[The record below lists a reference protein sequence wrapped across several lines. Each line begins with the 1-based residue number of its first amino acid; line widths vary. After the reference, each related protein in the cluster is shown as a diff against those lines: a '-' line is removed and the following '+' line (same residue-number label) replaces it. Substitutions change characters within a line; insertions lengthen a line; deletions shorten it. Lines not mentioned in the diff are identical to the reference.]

1 MNYTKHPDAFVDEV
15 LSLLS
20 MGAFAKVEELLFK
33 WKGSLPANVVLEC
46 EGHIAFLHNDYQ
58 KAVDKY
64 EQAISIAPDRIV
76 PQYQYLVG
84 IEEERAGNFVAAF
97 DRYQQAI
104 DTNPKFIQAY
114 VRLGELLTKV
124 GDTEGATQCFRDAN
138 RLQGENLDRQS

>member
-1 MNYTKHPDAFVDEV
+1 MNYTKHPNSFVDEV

-20 MGAFAKVEELLFK
+20 TGGFPEVEELFLK
-33 WKGSLPANVVLEC
+33 WKGDLPANVVFEC
-46 EGHIAFLHNDYQ
+46 EGHIAFFHDDFQN
-58 KAVDKY
+58 AVDKY

-84 IEEERAGNFVAAF
+84 IVEEREGNFVAAF

-104 DTNPKFIQAY
+104 DTDPKFIQAY

-124 GDTEGATQCFRDAN
+124 GDTEGATRCFRDAN
-138 RLQGENLDRQS
+138 RLMEESLGG